1 MKGKGAMARILLV
14 DDEAMLRRTLR
25 AMLERAGHAVIEAED
40 GAQALRIFARESPDL
55 VITDIVMP
63 NVEGVETIQE
73 LRRRDPDL
81 PIIAMSGGGS
91 KGGALFLTI
100 AKEIGAT
107 RTLAKPIRQAE
118 LMEALAASL
127 RKA

>member
-1 MKGKGAMARILLV
+1 MARILLV